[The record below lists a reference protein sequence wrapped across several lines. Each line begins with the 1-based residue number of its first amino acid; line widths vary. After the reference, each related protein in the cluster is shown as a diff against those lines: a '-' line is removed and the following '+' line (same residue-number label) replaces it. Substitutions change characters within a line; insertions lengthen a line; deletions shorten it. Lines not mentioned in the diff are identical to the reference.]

1 MVGDGWFDVS
11 ANYKRYNNIQLKKNL
26 LQKSLKQLTVF
37 AFIVFAL
44 SIPSY
49 FLLVDWIWLK
59 ELDENNHLTA
69 ERIENEFNEQLI
81 SDEKLVESITFWNEI
96 QPVSKIAYARQPLS
110 QDSLYTIRRQNT
122 YAKKEAIDRFRG
134 LKTNIKINN
143 RNYVLVVE
151 TNVEETE
158 ETVAY
163 IAMVTLGFFLI
174 LVIGFWILNRR
185 LSQKLWRPFRDTL
198 QQLKSFQLH
207 SQEPIRFQET
217 DIIEF
222 TELNATL
229 DKLLQHNIAT
239 YQSQKE
245 FTENASH
252 ELQTP
257 LAVLK
262 NKLDLLLQSDDLT
275 ERQYHIAEAMNKALI
290 RSSRINKNLLLL
302 AKIENSQFDRST
314 LIRFD
319 TLVLQSIDALQAH
332 FMEKNISLRTD
343 IQQEVE
349 VKANA
354 GLAEVLINNLI
365 VNAIRHTAPGGNSTI
380 ALSAAGLEI
389 SNSGEQALDP
399 DLLFKRFSRMSAD
412 NSGSGLG
419 LSIVWEIGRL
429 HHWSIKYKF
438 EHKQHIFSVQL

>member
-1 MVGDGWFDVS
+1 ME
-11 ANYKRYNNIQLKKNL
+11 KNL

-81 SDEKLVESITFWNEI
+81 SDEKLAESITFWNEI

-174 LVIGFWILNRR
+174 LVIGFWILNRK

-332 FMEKNISLRTD
+332 FMEKNIGLDTD

-419 LSIVWEIGRL
+419 LSIVWEICRL

-438 EHKQHIFSVQL
+438 ENKQHIFSVQL

>member
-1 MVGDGWFDVS
+1 
-11 ANYKRYNNIQLKKNL
+11 LKKNL

-69 ERIENEFNEQLI
+69 ERIENEFNEQHI
-81 SDEKLVESITFWNEI
+81 SEEKLAESITFWNEI
-96 QPVSKIAYARQPLS
+96 QPVSKIESARQPLS

-134 LKTNIKINN
+134 LKTNIRINN

-163 IAMVTLGFFLI
+163 IALVTLGFFLI

-207 SQEPIRFQET
+207 SQEKIRFQET

-262 NKLDLLLQSDDLT
+262 NQLDLLLQSADLT
-275 ERQYHIAEAMNKALI
+275 EKQYHIAEAMNKALI

-302 AKIENSQFDRST
+302 AKIENSQFDHST

-319 TLVLQSIDALQAH
+319 NLVLHSVDALQAH
-332 FMEKNISLRTD
+332 FKEKNISLHTD

-365 VNAIRHTAPGGNSTI
+365 VNAIRHTAPGCDCTI
-380 ALSAAGLEI
+380 VLSATGFEL
-389 SNSGEQALDP
+389 SNSGQKALDP

-419 LSIVWEIGRL
+419 LSIVWEICRL

-438 EHKQHIFSVQL
+438 ENKQHIFSVQL